1 MNKLFV
7 YGTLKKGYSRNSVL
21 EESKFIGEYIT
32 KPNFTMVDLG
42 FFPGLIEVGDTSIT
56 GELYEVS
63 DEILEYC
70 DRIEGHP
77 TFYFRKKILLKN
89 NQIVWSYVLDYK
101 TYESKPVIVS
111 GVWNK
116 KLWKSY

>member
-7 YGTLKKGYSRNSVL
+7 YGTLKNGYSRNSVL

-42 FFPGLIEVGDTSIT
+42 FFPGLIEVGNSSIT
-56 GELYEVS
+56 GELYEVT

-89 NQIVWSYVLDYK
+89 DQIVWSYVLDYK

>member
-21 EESKFIGEYIT
+21 EESKFIGEHIT

-42 FFPGLIEVGDTSIT
+42 FFPGLLEIGNTSIT

-70 DRIEGHP
+70 DKIEGHP